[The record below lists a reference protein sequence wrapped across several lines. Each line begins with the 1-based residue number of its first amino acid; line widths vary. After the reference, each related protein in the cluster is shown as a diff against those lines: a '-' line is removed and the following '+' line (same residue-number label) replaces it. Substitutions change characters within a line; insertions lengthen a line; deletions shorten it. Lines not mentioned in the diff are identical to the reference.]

1 MGILIVI
8 KVLGSWIGFMRSC
21 RDAYPGCD
29 ADAQSSRTSPTSA
42 SSTSGRG
49 HAKRAGNIARRVPGV
64 EPVAG
69 KLTDEE
75 LEFIVRLGQDG
86 QRPAVPFLLGAP

>member
-1 MGILIVI
+1 
-8 KVLGSWIGFMRSC
+8 MRSC
-21 RDAYPGCD
+21 RDAYPCCD

-49 HAKRAGNIARRVPGV
+49 HAKRAGNIAKRMPGV

-75 LEFIVRLGQDG
+75 LEFIVRLGQRVEKCG
-86 QRPAVPFLLGAP
+86 PFLGLLKEIYMGTVRVLSE